1 VKRQDDAPRARKIID
16 KIGVIERERR
26 SLGNGV
32 SAKVPRFS
40 CNNIRAI
47 NVVISIAVAINHG
60 AGAALRSLGNGVSA
74 KVPRFSCN
82 NIRAINVV
90 ISIAVA
96 INHGAGA
103 ALRTIDR
110 DGAGVIDQILS
121 LTDSVPSIVMVQV
134 LSIKFSVSQ
143 ITLSKGPDLY
153 VVQPL

>member
-1 VKRQDDAPRARKIID
+1 VDDHLFSSKRGILLRPWGEAELFLPESGDSNEAYRGENVKRQDDAPRARKIID
-16 KIGVIERERR
+16 KIGVIERER
-26 SLGNGV
+26 
-32 SAKVPRFS
+32 
-40 CNNIRAI
+40 
-47 NVVISIAVAINHG
+47 
-60 AGAALRSLGNGVSA
+60 RSLGNGVSA

>member
-60 AGAALRSLGNGVSA
+60 AGAALR
-74 KVPRFSCN
+74 
-82 NIRAINVV
+82 
-90 ISIAVA
+90 
-96 INHGAGA
+96 
-103 ALRTIDR
+103 TIDR

-121 LTDSVPSIVMVQV
+121 LTDYIVERTRLVDRKLFNFKRFV
-134 LSIKFSVSQ
+134 TPILYWCIR
-143 ITLSKGPDLY
+143 TPD
-153 VVQPL
+153 